1 MSRLSDAIDALR
13 RAVGARP
20 FVLVVDACA
29 PSAATYHLR
38 IEGPANAAP
47 YTLIG
52 LLRQAQ
58 LSVEGSIGPAE
69 TDDEPDPDDPD
80 IP

>member
-1 MSRLSDAIDALR
+1 MSRLSDAIESLR
-13 RAVGARP
+13 KAVGERP
-20 FVLVVDACA
+20 FILVVDACA
-29 PSAATYHLR
+29 PTAETYHLR

-69 TDDEPDPDDPD
+69 TDDDPDDPD
-80 IP
+80 SP